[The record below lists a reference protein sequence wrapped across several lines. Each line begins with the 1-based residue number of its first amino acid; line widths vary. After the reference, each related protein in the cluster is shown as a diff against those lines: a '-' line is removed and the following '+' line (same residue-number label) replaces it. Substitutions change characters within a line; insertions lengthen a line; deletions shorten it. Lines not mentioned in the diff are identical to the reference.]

1 MLHVY
6 LSVIGILPA
15 AIDLVGPLKTEV
27 ANPLFAAADVIIGI
41 LVLVGI
47 LDHLSKHGTDGARH
61 MIAHA
66 ILFAGGPIFALH
78 VAKSLFLPG

>member
-1 MLHVY
+1 VLHIIPAV
-6 LSVIGILPA
+6 VGALPA
-15 AIDLVGPLKTEV
+15 AIDLVGPLKAEV
-27 ANPLFAAADVIIGI
+27 ANPLFAAADTIIGI

-78 VAKSLFLPG
+78 IAKSLFLPG